1 MSAQNVGPVRGAR
14 EVTTLFSLDVEIER
28 GGTRWDG
35 RTSHETKFSSANGDR
50 EDYFLLDPADHEQ
63 DWQLCQFAA
72 QCAERDDHTSTCMVN
87 IMIWMSSTTQF
98 QEL

>member
-35 RTSHETKFSSANGDR
+35 RTSHETKFSSANEDR
-50 EDYFLLDPADHEQ
+50 EDFFCSIQLTTSRIGNYASLLPSV
-63 DWQLCQFAA
+63 LNV
-72 QCAERDDHTSTCMVN
+72 M
-87 IMIWMSSTTQF
+87 TTHPHAWSI
-98 QEL
+98 